1 MDTIHGM
8 DFNDMVGDMPTRFS
22 YIPVAAQ
29 SQSLTPAEILLATDK
44 ELNEYMSIKRLA
56 PYRKEKWTRD
66 RAEKLKELREKLKA
80 RDAGNNQDMSL
91 DKVPKKRKGKKER
104 QRAKKVEEGSEVITG
119 GEEER
124 ISEPHPKK
132 QRKE

>member
-1 MDTIHGM
+1 
-8 DFNDMVGDMPTRFS
+8 MPTRFS

-29 SQSLTPAEILLATDK
+29 SHSLTPAEILLATDK
-44 ELNEYMSIKRLA
+44 ELNEYMSIKRVA
-56 PYRKEKWTRD
+56 PYRKEKWSKD
-66 RAEKLKELREKLKA
+66 RAEKLKELRQKLKA

-91 DKVPKKRKGKKER
+91 EKVPKKRKGKKER
-104 QRAKKVEEGSEVITG
+104 QRAKKVEEGSKVITG
-119 GEEER
+119 GEDEG